1 MSREKQNSVILL
13 EGLFLVFS
21 YVSLRWLC
29 LLEKIINSSP
39 DRVGLFCV
47 KWSYSRLDFG
57 NYLSIW
63 DTSWS

>member
-29 LLEKIINSSP
+29 LLDEIINSSP
-39 DRVGLFCV
+39 D
-47 KWSYSRLDFG
+47 
-57 NYLSIW
+57 
-63 DTSWS
+63 